1 MITNFE
7 FKNLSHTRFII
18 KTLQIFDEELVE
30 RYQAKPPAEVFL
42 SSKVKDFVREG
53 QIGPI
58 VTVLL
63 QVIANYELFPKKSVK
78 GTLKVLGQ
86 LIDWNELHYFESLI
100 KPCQE
105 FVKVKGYRAG
115 ALACLG
121 AIAGKGMEPVQKMTL
136 IKQLEFMELL
146 ASVQIKYPTF
156 SFDED

>member
-1 MITNFE
+1 MQ
-7 FKNLSHTRFII
+7 KLYTRFII

-30 RYQAKPPAEVFL
+30 RFQAKPPAEVFL

-100 KPCQE
+100 KPC
-105 FVKVKGYRAG
+105 
-115 ALACLG
+115 
-121 AIAGKGMEPVQKMTL
+121 
-136 IKQLEFMELL
+136 
-146 ASVQIKYPTF
+146 
-156 SFDED
+156 